1 MYKKE
6 LKILDSLFEYNG
18 VTNIM
23 PGRDY
28 SQHLLWM
35 NEYLADI
42 DNLLADADL
51 QTIDH
56 HNFTDEIEYSNN
68 FLIALLDYAKDL
80 QCFVLSLLDTPFKDN
95 LTDNAVDKI
104 NDIDINSY
112 STDNTL
118 DIKQRGFYNRGT
130 KDFNYTSIGSVR
142 FQDFIVGNAA
152 YVVPDEFKG
161 FTTQFSNY
169 YENVKTN
176 LNGLS
181 EEEFLYGLLNK
192 DTPEMELK
200 KFVSAVLDITIIKP
214 LIETF
219 TGEDLITGQELS
231 SMERGIKFAGAVVG
245 IITLGSSGILKM
257 PLDQAAQQL
266 GRTLLIDAAATSA
279 SYATGIVCEE
289 LDLPVGLTV
298 ILCIAV
304 GTAVSITLNG
314 IEFRQ
319 VGKVSE
325 NTNIRI
331 EEVVPPGSNKPVAV
345 YTDGNAQINVGKV
358 DVYMRGKVQL
368 DVDATTQRINELNAI
383 KRANPSNFTDAMKE
397 ELKQCNNR
405 LHNYQRSIEMA
416 NTLDGAGITNTLEN
430 NNMIVESLF
439 DAAKEVKAS
448 NTEIISY
455 IEGTNGQVQVVSR
468 WKILPDGKPY
478 LATVILKPV
487 K

>member
-6 LKILDSLFEYNG
+6 LKVLDNLFEYNG

-23 PGRDY
+23 TGRDY

-68 FLIALLDYAKDL
+68 FLIALLDYAKDISS
-80 QCFVLSLLDTPFKDN
+80 FVLLLLDNPFKDN
-95 LTDNAVDKI
+95 LMDNAVDKI
-104 NDIDINSY
+104 NDVDINSY
-112 STDNTL
+112 STANTL
-118 DIKQRGFYNRGT
+118 DIKRLDYCDSGT
-130 KDFNYTSIGSVR
+130 YYTSIGSVT

-231 SMERGIKFAGAVVG
+231 DMERGIKFAGAVVG
-245 IITLGSSGILKM
+245 IITLGTSGILKV
-257 PLDQAAQQL
+257 PLEQAAQQL
-266 GRTLLIDAAATSA
+266 GRTLLIDAAAASA
-279 SYATGIVCEE
+279 SYATGIICEK
-289 LDLPVGLTV
+289 LDLPVPLTV
-298 ILCIAV
+298 VLCIAV
-304 GTAVSITLNG
+304 GTATSLTLNG
-314 IEFRQ
+314 IEF
-319 VGKVSE
+319 VNIDGGTVE
-325 NTNIRI
+325 IHNDVVDNIRS
-331 EEVVPPGSNKPVAV
+331 GSALK
-345 YTDGNAQINVGKV
+345 TDELHSFNDIIDNYASSAEKFRLVGNDGVERELFQIKGSLNGKEGIFEWIV
-358 DVYMRGKVQL
+358 DP
-368 DVDATTQRINELNAI
+368 
-383 KRANPSNFTDAMKE
+383 NPSLGVTHRRF
-397 ELKQCNNR
+397 
-405 LHNYQRSIEMA
+405 IE
-416 NTLDGAGITNTLEN
+416 GVGIT
-430 NNMIVESLF
+430 
-439 DAAKEVKAS
+439 
-448 NTEIISY
+448 
-455 IEGTNGQVQVVSR
+455 
-468 WKILPDGKPY
+468 GKPN
-478 LATVILKPV
+478 AHP
-487 K
+487 

>member
-6 LKILDSLFEYNG
+6 LKVLDNLFEYNG

-23 PGRDY
+23 TGRDY

-68 FLIALLDYAKDL
+68 FLIALLDYAKDISS
-80 QCFVLSLLDTPFKDN
+80 FVLLLLDNPFKDN
-95 LTDNAVDKI
+95 LMDNAVDKI
-104 NDIDINSY
+104 NDVDINSY
-112 STDNTL
+112 STANTL
-118 DIKQRGFYNRGT
+118 DIKRLDYCDSGT
-130 KDFNYTSIGSVR
+130 YYTSIGSVT

-231 SMERGIKFAGAVVG
+231 DMERGIKFAGAVVG
-245 IITLGSSGILKM
+245 IITLGTSGILKV
-257 PLDQAAQQL
+257 PLEQAAQQL

-279 SYATGIVCEE
+279 SYATGIICEK
-289 LDLPVGLTV
+289 LDLPVPLTV
-298 ILCIAV
+298 VLCIAV
-304 GTAVSITLNG
+304 GTAVSITLNS
-314 IEFRQ
+314 IEYR
-319 VGKVSE
+319 KVSSYEPSLNESIMNDLAQSGVKYNADDVVAVVRNADGKIIWLE
-325 NTNIRI
+325 NGTEKAGLQHIITEHVDDFANVGIPQNEIPDYIMTAVDKGQIVGYQGRGTGRPI
-331 EEVVPPGSNKPVAV
+331 YEFVYKGEVKQVAITIGSNGFV
-345 YTDGNAQINVGKV
+345 VG
-358 DVYMRGKVQL
+358 
-368 DVDATTQRINELNAI
+368 
-383 KRANPSNFTDAMKE
+383 ANPK
-397 ELKQCNNR
+397 
-405 LHNYQRSIEMA
+405 
-416 NTLDGAGITNTLEN
+416 
-430 NNMIVESLF
+430 
-439 DAAKEVKAS
+439 
-448 NTEIISY
+448 
-455 IEGTNGQVQVVSR
+455 
-468 WKILPDGKPY
+468 
-478 LATVILKPV
+478 
-487 K
+487 